1 MLTEGHVVVYL
12 VIVVIL
18 HVPRR
23 HLMTQWHNPVKIGRS
38 KSCLLATMWI

>member
-12 VIVVIL
+12 MIVVIL

-23 HLMTQWHNPVKIGRS
+23 HLMTQCHNPAKIGRS
-38 KSCLLATMWI
+38 SRAS